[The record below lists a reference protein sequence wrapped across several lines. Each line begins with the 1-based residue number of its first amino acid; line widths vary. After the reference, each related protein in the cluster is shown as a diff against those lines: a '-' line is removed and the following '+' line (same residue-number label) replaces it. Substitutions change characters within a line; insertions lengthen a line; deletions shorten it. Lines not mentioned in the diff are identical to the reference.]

1 MAQSE
6 AQPVGGAQT
15 ANATILDRIISE
27 GNMARDVS
35 AFLVWA
41 GDPNLET
48 RHKYGF
54 FAVIFLLISSFLAYG
69 AYRNVWRDV
78 KH

>member
-1 MAQSE
+1 MAK
-6 AQPVGGAQT
+6 
-15 ANATILDRIISE
+15 
-27 GNMARDVS
+27 DVS

-41 GDPNLET
+41 AEPQLES
-48 RHKYGF
+48 RHQYGF
-54 FAVIFLLISSFLAYG
+54 FAVIFPLIFTVLAFG